1 MKMYGK
7 MSGIE
12 NEESNKTKDLNRITN
27 ELLSENQY
35 LRNCLQNVIG
45 NVLNK
50 EIINASESKL
60 NEKLIIPKKKRN
72 PTQINFDFLEKE
84 DTEKNKTEDNQVYL
98 VLNRII

>member
-45 NVLNK
+45 NVLDK
-50 EIINASESKL
+50 EIINASEIKV
-60 NEKLIIPKKKRN
+60 NEKQIIPKKKRN

-84 DTEKNKTEDNQVYL
+84 DTEKNKNEDNQVNS
-98 VLNRII
+98 V

>member
-1 MKMYGK
+1 MYGK

-12 NEESNKTKDLNRITN
+12 NEESHKAKDLNRITN